1 MDILLLALAIV
12 CVIVGMVGAVLP
24 MLPGPP
30 FSYAA
35 LWLMR
40 WRDPS
45 EVSSTA
51 LWITGVLMVVLL
63 VADYLAPIWLTKKG
77 GGSRQAERGATV
89 GLIIGLF
96 FGLWGLLLG
105 PFLGAF
111 VGELVAKS
119 PLRKALKVASLS
131 FVAFLQTTGLKLLY
145 GIALAVMVAMAI

>member
-1 MDILLLALAIV
+1 MDILLLTLAIV
-12 CVIVGMVGAVLP
+12 CIIVGIVGAVLP

-30 FSYAA
+30 VSYAA
-35 LWLMR
+35 LWLMW

-45 EVSSTA
+45 EVSTMT

-63 VADYLAPIWLTKKG
+63 IADYLAPIWLTKKG

-105 PFLGAF
+105 PFLGAL
-111 VGELVAKS
+111 VGELLAKS

-145 GIALAVMVAMAI
+145 GIVLAVMVVMAI

>member
-30 FSYAA
+30 LSYAA
-35 LWLMR
+35 LWLM
-40 WRDPS
+40 WWHDPS

-77 GGSRQAERGATV
+77 GGSRQAERGATM

-105 PFLGAF
+105 PFLGAL
-111 VGELVAKS
+111 VGELLAKS